1 MAEAALDRR
10 VRPATGALGERIG
23 GPDRLQAID
32 ILRGLVIVLMVL
44 DHVRDFFYAGAFTFD
59 PVDPQASY
67 GALYA
72 TRWVTH
78 LCAPSF
84 VFLAGVSAF
93 LKGERCDS
101 RSALSRFLVTRGLWL
116 ILLELTVVNFGWT
129 FGALAS
135 FLQVIWAIGA
145 GMVLLAG
152 LVWLGPRAV
161 LLIGVLIIAGHNLL
175 DPINPAH
182 LGQAAPVWNLIE
194 EPGLARPWGHILF
207 IAYPAIPWL
216 GIMCLG
222 YGLGGLFLL
231 PREDRIRWFV
241 RAGLSILAIFFA
253 VRGINLYG
261 DPVPWTTLPE
271 AGRTV
276 MSYFNVTKYPPSLLF
291 TLATLGPAF
300 LLLAAFE
307 KLKGPVAEFFLT
319 FGRVP
324 LFVYVL
330 HIYLAHLLQMAVGA
344 AMGVPP
350 STFVNALFNPA
361 GITPAWG
368 FGLAGVYLI
377 WLLVLVLLYPAA
389 RWFGALKRRRR
400 DWWLS
405 YL

>member
-1 MAEAALDRR
+1 
-10 VRPATGALGERIG
+10 
-23 GPDRLQAID
+23 
-32 ILRGLVIVLMVL
+32 MVL

-59 PVDPQASY
+59 PTDPSTTY

-78 LCAPSF
+78 LCAPTF

-101 RSALSRFLVTRGLWL
+101 RADLARFLLTRGLWL

-129 FGALAS
+129 FGAVFV

-152 LVWLGPRAV
+152 LIWLGPRAV

-175 DPINPAH
+175 DPVTPAQ
-182 LGQAAPVWNLIE
+182 LGQAAPLWNFVE
-194 EPGLARPWGHILF
+194 EPGLARPWGWLLF

-222 YGLGGLFLL
+222 YGLGGLFRL
-231 PREDRIRWFV
+231 PQPERIAWFL
-241 RAGLSILAIFFA
+241 RAGLSLLAIFFA

-261 DPVPWTTLPE
+261 DPVHWTTLPE
-271 AGRTV
+271 AGRTA
-276 MSYFNVTKYPPSLLF
+276 MSFFNVTKYPPSLLF
-291 TLATLGPAF
+291 VLVTLGIAF

-307 KLKGPVAEFFLT
+307 KARGPIAEFFLT
-319 FGRVP
+319 YGRVP

-330 HIYLAHLLQMAVGA
+330 HIYLGHLLQVGV
-344 AMGVPP
+344 GVATGFAP
-350 STFVNALFNPA
+350 STFVNAMFSPA
-361 GITPAWG
+361 GLDPAWG
-368 FGLAGVYLI
+368 FGLAVVYLV
-377 WLLVLVLLYPAA
+377 WLLLLALLYLPA